1 MKNVLL
7 TISLI
12 ANIVLAGVLFYTVT
26 EMNKID
32 DKRESLAIDNEQYKK
47 NLAEL
52 NSTTENNQEVLESSR
67 NVYGNESQSKSEN
80 SIVSEESTEI
90 EPQNATIT
98 IGTRVFNFVANGLT
112 IEQDLSKQGKMTE
125 LSHEYPVIVTTP
137 SATLDGVLVQDN
149 NDNNCYIMIDG
160 QTIYSGTYQ

>member
-90 EPQNATIT
+90 EPQNTTIT

>member
-98 IGTRVFNFVANGLT
+98 IGTREFNFVANGLT
-112 IEQDLSKQGKMTE
+112 IDQDLSNQGKMTE